1 LQAFYAA
8 LRACRRLEEELP
20 FQGKLRFHAGSCE
33 IVLNDR
39 MVAPNTKETWL
50 ALEPEFENFFAGLFP
65 LRDYMLERAGEP
77 RERFRVRVSAPT
89 FIDVRTL
96 LEKFEMACG

>member
-1 LQAFYAA
+1 MPAYQRRFAA
-8 LRACRRLEEELP
+8 L
-20 FQGKLRFHAGSCE
+20 QHY
-33 IVLNDR
+33 
-39 MVAPNTKETWL
+39 
-50 ALEPEFENFFAGLFP
+50 